1 MTKEILHYD
10 NIKGF
15 IAKLSEI
22 AQSNDLAEI
31 DFQENNVH
39 IKITRNKA
47 YVSQSFNPMS
57 FQELPMPQPQKVV
70 STQKSESSNVD
81 VNNTTSTTNAN
92 DALKSP
98 MVGVIYTAANPESN
112 DFVSVGSSVKKGDTV
127 LLIEAMKVFNPIKAH
142 KDGRVSQ
149 ILVKAN
155 EAVEFDQVLLI
166 IE

>member
-1 MTKEILHYD
+1 MTKEILHYE

-31 DFQENNVH
+31 DFQENNLH
-39 IKITRNKA
+39 IKVTRNKA
-47 YVSQSFNPMS
+47 YVSQSFNPVAL
-57 FQELPMPQPQKVV
+57 QELPVAQPQKVV
-70 STQKSESSNVD
+70 STQKIESSNAEV
-81 VNNTTSTTNAN
+81 TTAQTNAN

-98 MVGVIYTAANPESN
+98 MVGVIYTAANPESS

-142 KDGRVSQ
+142 KDGKVSQ

>member
-10 NIKGF
+10 NIRCF
-15 IAKLSEI
+15 IEKLSEI

-47 YVSQSFNPMS
+47 YVSQSFNPVS
-57 FQELPMPQPQKVV
+57 FQELPISQTQKVV
-70 STQKSESSNVD
+70 SNQKNESSNVD
-81 VNNTTSTTNAN
+81 SNNTTPTTNAN

-98 MVGVIYTAANPESN
+98 MVGLIYTAPNPESN
-112 DFVSVGSSVKKGDTV
+112 DFVSIGSSVKKGDTV

-142 KDGRVSQ
+142 KDGRISQ